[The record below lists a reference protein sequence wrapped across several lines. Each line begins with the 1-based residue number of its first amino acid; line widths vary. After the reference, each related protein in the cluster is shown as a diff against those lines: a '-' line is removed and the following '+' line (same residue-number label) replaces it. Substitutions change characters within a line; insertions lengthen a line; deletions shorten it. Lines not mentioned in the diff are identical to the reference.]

1 MRNEMS
7 TMIGGDP
14 DTHFS
19 LLLCTH
25 IRRQPIRDHQGVLLL
40 DPSTRNRSISV
51 AKATNYFS
59 FVFAG
64 YKPQHL
70 AGPVDNGICQCHPP
84 SSLINRS
91 DCDVRIIDVQ
101 DWVSW
106 YQGCRVSIRA
116 QTQVNKIQHCGRTRD
131 LVEDRCILR
140 SC

>member
-25 IRRQPIRDHQGVLLL
+25 IRRQPIRDHQGVRLL

-51 AKATNYFS
+51 AKAADYFS

-64 YKPQHL
+64 YEPQYL
-70 AGPVDNGICQCHPP
+70 AGPVDNGIGQFHPP
-84 SSLINRS
+84 SSLINS
-91 DCDVRIIDVQ
+91 CECDVRIICVQ
-101 DWVSW
+101 
-106 YQGCRVSIRA
+106 
-116 QTQVNKIQHCGRTRD
+116 N
-131 LVEDRCILR
+131 
-140 SC
+140 